1 MGTGGRDIEREE
13 QREEGECP
21 QAKRVQMGGDC
32 KVEWLGG
39 RERKRWKEEMSIK
52 TQASI
57 HTQKG
62 SGSALTYVHWDLTQ
76 ISFHILPLT
85 TCAPDNV

>member
-21 QAKRVQMGGDC
+21 QDKRVLWEGMGSML
-32 KVEWLGG
+32 VRLGG
-39 RERKRWKEEMSIK
+39 RERKQEKEEMSIK

-57 HTQKG
+57 KG
-62 SGSALTYVHWDLTQ
+62 GGGG
-76 ISFHILPLT
+76 
-85 TCAPDNV
+85 CN

>member
-21 QAKRVQMGGDC
+21 QAKSVLCEGMGSML
-32 KVEWLGG
+32 VRLGR
-39 RERKRWKEEMSIK
+39 RERKQLKEDMSFK

-62 SGSALTYVHWDLTQ
+62 SGSAL
-76 ISFHILPLT
+76 
-85 TCAPDNV
+85 